1 MEYIK
6 HIFYNNKVLII
17 WNITDEKVMKQWVII
32 GNNYKDYDKDMD
44 LIEKAK
50 SGLNVIFNN
59 EKLNESDYKAFID
72 LIKKYKIIK
81 IILKLYRLNQEDVS
95 IINLFF

>member
-17 WNITDEKVMKQWVII
+17 WDITDEKVMKQWVII